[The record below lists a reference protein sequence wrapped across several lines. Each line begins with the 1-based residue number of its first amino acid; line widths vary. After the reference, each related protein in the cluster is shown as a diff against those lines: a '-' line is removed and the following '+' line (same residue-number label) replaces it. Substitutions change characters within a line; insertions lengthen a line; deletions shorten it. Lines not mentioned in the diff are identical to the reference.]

1 MESHYN
7 NLNKKLDKLQEE
19 NQTRGKNAGA
29 KTKKAKI
36 KIEIC
41 Y

>member
-19 NQTRGKNAGA
+19 NQTRGKKCRG
-29 KTKKAKI
+29 KTKRAKI
-36 KIEIC
+36 KIETC